1 MAAGRGRWRVL
12 LEAPHRLGFG
22 AAAIVLACAC
32 LWWFAWLLARAA
44 GIVWPW
50 AVAAGLAHGLLF
62 GFGFMPLFFAGFLFT
77 AGPKWLRVAALPV
90 QALRLPVVAQVLG
103 WFVFLAGVHRHAG
116 LAAFGLALAASAWLV
131 LVLRFTGLLRRSPA
145 PDRLHLRLITAAS
158 WLGGALHL
166 LAAAALAAG
175 RADLARAAL
184 LFGLWGFVAPVF
196 IVALH
201 RMLPVF
207 DDDVAPRLAAR
218 APHWLLATLV
228 ALCLLQGVFA
238 VIEPARALRIGVD
251 GGAAL
256 LLGALAARWLR
267 LQGGARLK
275 LIVMLQAGIV
285 WLAIAFA
292 LAALAQTRAAQ
303 HAFTAG
309 FLATTMV
316 AMVTRVASAQA
327 GRSIAADGL
336 AWTLFIVLQAAVL
349 LRVAA
354 ALAGEPPWW
363 LAVAA
368 ALFTLAMLGWAV
380 RLWTW
385 QASSS
390 SPARRN
396 K

>member
-1 MAAGRGRWRVL
+1 MAAGRRRWRAL
-12 LEAPHRLGFG
+12 LEAPHGLGFG

-44 GIVWPW
+44 GIVWPWPW

-77 AGPKWLRVAALPV
+77 AGPKWLRVAALPAR
-90 QALRLPVVAQVLG
+90 ALRLPVAAQVLG
-103 WFVFLAGVHRHAG
+103 WFVFLAGVHRQAG

-145 PDRLHLRLITAAS
+145 PDRLHLRLIAAAS
-158 WLGGALHL
+158 WLGGALQL

-196 IVALH
+196 IAALH

-218 APHWLLATLV
+218 SPHWLLAALV

-285 WLAIAFA
+285 WLATAFA
-292 LAALAQTRAAQ
+292 LAALAQPRAAQ

-327 GRSIAADGL
+327 GRSIAADGP
-336 AWTLFIVLQAAVL
+336 AWALFVVLQVAVL

-354 ALAGEPPWW
+354 ALYGEPAGL
-363 LAVAA
+363 LAAAA
-368 ALFTLAMLGWAV
+368 ALFALAMLGWAG
-380 RLWTW
+380 RLLVWLGRSR
-385 QASSS
+385 AH
-390 SPARRN
+390 